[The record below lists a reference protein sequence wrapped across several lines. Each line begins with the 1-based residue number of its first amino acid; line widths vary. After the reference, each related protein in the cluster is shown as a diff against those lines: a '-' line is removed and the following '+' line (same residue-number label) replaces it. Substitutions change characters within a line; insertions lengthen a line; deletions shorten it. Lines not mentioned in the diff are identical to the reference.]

1 MALRFSSGLLT
12 GLQQYGQGG
21 GIPADPRQRDAMQ
34 AAGVTNPLLQQF
46 GRGLGGMLGTEMRSP
61 MAIQQAQMEEQQA
74 QARQV
79 YSQAL
84 KADPQKQMELASQ
97 LMNIQGYEKDALA
110 LAQQAQTKLEQ
121 QQARLQE
128 QQQRETFANRARALG
143 LSDTAELV
151 LAGGDLKEAGKQI
164 REEEKRRAL
173 IRGGKP
179 ARIALARR
187 AGMSDQFIKELQEG
201 KFDATDE
208 SEFAK
213 ILEGDQADLEVF
225 LNTEGKAVPMRVDK
239 YGKIYDP
246 TTGTFR
252 NPSELG
258 VTQAPQLTQQVE
270 TLDQVTKALLD
281 VEVDQYAELRKKAD
295 SAISLL
301 EINKISEEIGA
312 DGLISGLG
320 GQAKLNVIKAL
331 ETVGLAPEEATQ
343 LASNTEAFF
352 AYRGRAVAEVIT
364 AFGSGTG
371 LSDKDREYAQKIAA
385 GEITLTRE
393 SIAKLLEI
401 ERRHSRNTILAN
413 NEAVRR
419 MFDLTGDMSAAEKFY
434 LPVPEFGSTAA
445 PTGGELSP
453 AALRYLPITGQ

>member
-1 MALRFSSGLLT
+1 MAVNLSGMLT
-12 GLQQYGQGG
+12 SLNQQFAPVQQAPQ
-21 GIPADPRQRDAMQ
+21 IPVEQQNLMQRS
-34 AAGVTNPLLQQF
+34 GVTDPLLQRF
-46 GRGLGGMLGTEMRSP
+46 GQGLASTFGIETRS
-61 MAIQQAQMEEQQA
+61 QAEIGQA
-74 QARQV
+74 QARDV
-79 YSQAL
+79 YSQAMT
-84 KADPQKQMELASQ
+84 ADPQKQLELASQ

-128 QQQRETFANRARALG
+128 QKQRETFANRARALG

-213 ILEGDQADLEVF
+213 ILEGDQAELEVF

-246 TTGTFR
+246 ATGTFK

-258 VTQAPQLTQQVE
+258 VTQAPQLTKEVKQ
-270 TLDQVTKALLD
+270 LDIVTNALLGAE
-281 VEVDQYAELRKKAD
+281 VENYGELRTKAD
-295 SAISLL
+295 SALRLL
-301 EINKISEEIGA
+301 EINKLSEEIGA
-312 DGLISGLG
+312 DGFISGLG

-331 ETVGLAPEEATQ
+331 EAVGLATDEASQ
-343 LASNTEAFF
+343 LASNTETFF
-352 AYRGRAVAEVIT
+352 AYRGRAVAEIIT
-364 AFGSGTG
+364 AFGSGNA

-385 GEITLTRE
+385 GVISMTTE

-413 NEAVRR
+413 NEAVKR
-419 MFDLTGDMSAAEKFY
+419 MYELTGGDPKKAEKFY
-434 LPVPEFGSTAA
+434 LPVPNFGSTAA
-445 PTGGELSP
+445 PTGGDLSP
-453 AALRYLPITGQ
+453 AALRYLPTTGQ